1 VVPSGTRALAAPAT
15 RKLARELGIDINQ
28 VPGSGPAGRVTAD
41 DVRSFA
47 AGGAKAPT
55 APVPAVT
62 PAVAATAGAAAATV
76 VAFPTRTPAAPTA
89 VAPVEGDVRLPL
101 KGIRKVI
108 SDRMVKS
115 MYTAPHVTVVDEVDM
130 TELAAFRNRAK
141 EMAAKKNI
149 RLSFMPFIFK
159 ALTTAL
165 KEYPFLNAQIDD
177 EKSEIVLRKQYHM
190 GFALDTEAG
199 LLVPVIR
206 DVDKKSVFQI
216 AAEMQDLIERGRA
229 GKLQPDELKGSTFTA
244 SNQGS
249 VGGLFFTPVINHP
262 EVAILGVGATQERP
276 VVRDGQ
282 VVVRSM
288 AYLALSFDHRITD
301 GAPAT
306 RFLSR
311 VIELLANPTLL
322 MMEAM

>member
-1 VVPSGTRALAAPAT
+1 
-15 RKLARELGIDINQ
+15 
-28 VPGSGPAGRVTAD
+28 
-41 DVRSFA
+41 
-47 AGGAKAPT
+47 
-55 APVPAVT
+55 
-62 PAVAATAGAAAATV
+62 
-76 VAFPTRTPAAPTA
+76 
-89 VAPVEGDVRLPL
+89 
-101 KGIRKVI
+101 
-108 SDRMVKS
+108 
-115 MYTAPHVTVVDEVDM
+115 
-130 TELAAFRNRAK
+130 
-141 EMAAKKNI
+141 MAAKKNI

-229 GKLQPDELKGSTFTA
+229 GKLQPDELKGSTFTV